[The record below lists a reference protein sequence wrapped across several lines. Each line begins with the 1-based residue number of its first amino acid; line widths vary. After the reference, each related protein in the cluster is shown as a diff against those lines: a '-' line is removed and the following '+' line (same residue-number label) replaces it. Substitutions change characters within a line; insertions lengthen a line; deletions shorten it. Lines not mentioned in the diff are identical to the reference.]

1 MKLTQNL
8 RTLLVSVCSIAL
20 VVVLLSGVRS
30 TVAAHRNADGA
41 VAGIAA
47 AECSQSCADCPLAG
61 TEQCTGCATA
71 SGTEQKKPYVDAS
84 KCVGCAKCVK
94 VAPEAF
100 EMDKESGKAKI
111 KKDAPAEA
119 IARGAAVCP
128 VSAVVK

>member
-20 VVVLLSGVRS
+20 VVVLLSGVRG
-30 TVAAHRNADGA
+30 TVAAHRSADGA

-47 AECSQSCADCPLAG
+47 AECEQSCANCPLAG
-61 TEQCTGCATA
+61 TEQCSSCA
-71 SGTEQKKPYVDAS
+71 SEQSKAHVDAS

-100 EMDKESGKAKI
+100 EMDKDSGKAKI

-128 VSAVVK
+128 VGAVVK